1 MGFANVARFF
11 LCGLNFSL
19 EDFFFYKFPQRLNW
33 ISLVAF
39 TETLSQQQ
47 R

>member
-19 EDFFFYKFPQRLNW
+19 EDFFFLSRVRLAGR
-33 ISLVAF
+33 L
-39 TETLSQQQ
+39 
-47 R
+47 